1 MTAQDF
7 TVIVVIQIVLRSL
20 YFVPRLETEAQSV
33 CENLAFFLK
42 NTCYILITVTCSK
55 KKKKKLFDFHSVAAL
70 R

>member
-33 CENLAFFLK
+33 CENLAFLK
-42 NTCYILITVTCSK
+42 KTHLLY
-55 KKKKKLFDFHSVAAL
+55 FDHCNMQ
-70 R
+70 